1 MLKIDAESDQYV
13 SVIRGF
19 LVMFYDAQL
28 IKIQHLNILY
38 RRLSLVMDLYSTRLM
53 HNLAGLSVSTN
64 QTLSVRLKWKL
75 GRFICLTVDCPV

>member
-38 RRLSLVMDLYSTRLM
+38 RRLSLVMDNNNNNNNNNKRQFY
-53 HNLAGLSVSTN
+53 
-64 QTLSVRLKWKL
+64 
-75 GRFICLTVDCPV
+75 TVHA